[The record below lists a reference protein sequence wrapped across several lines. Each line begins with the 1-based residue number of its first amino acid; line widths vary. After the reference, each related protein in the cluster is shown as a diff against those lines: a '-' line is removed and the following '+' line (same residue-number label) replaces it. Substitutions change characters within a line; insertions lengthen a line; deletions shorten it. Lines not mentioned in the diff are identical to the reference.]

1 MEKMLKR
8 VRIIAIVII
17 MLLII
22 AIGFFGVYAKNKGI
36 WSNVL
41 PKYNLGMELAGYQ
54 ELHFE
59 LDTTEETK
67 NVYVDENGNYKGDVL
82 EDTSSTTE
90 DSNVAKELD
99 VDGKYKVE
107 SRTIRKNDP
116 SKINIENFEKTKKI
130 IQNRLEKYDSY
141 EYNIRQ
147 DSVTGKIVLE
157 LPDDEDLDLKLS
169 LVSTIGKIS
178 FVDSKT
184 GLILLDDTN
193 LKMASPYT
201 RTNENGEYEVY
212 LQLDFDEVGKE
223 ILKDMTAKYVPVVD
237 AEGNTT
243 TPYVEVRLDNQP
255 MISTHFQEAIETG
268 TVHVPMGNVTTDI
281 TEYNE
286 LFLSVSEIAS
296 LINEENLPLQYVLTD
311 EVSVQ
316 SRVTNNEKIIATI
329 VYAVLT
335 VIVSLY
341 MIIKYK
347 TEGLRQALFSIA
359 YVAALSIVFR
369 YTNVLITYN
378 SLIALFGIIVI
389 NYIFAIKLLNKLKT
403 EENRKVALKETLK
416 ELYLTIIPVCIVAVI
431 FTFMSAAI
439 INSVGTT
446 IFWGLLVQLLFS
458 LITLV

>member
-243 TPYVEVRLDNQP
+243 TPYVEVRLDDQP

-296 LINEENLPLQYVLTD
+296 LINEENLPLQYALTD

-316 SRVTNNEKIIATI
+316 SRVTNNEKMIATI

-359 YVAALSIVFR
+359 YVAALAIVFR

-416 ELYLTIIPVCIVAVI
+416 ELYLTIIPVCIIAVI

>member
-347 TEGLRQALFSIA
+347 TEGLRQALFTIA

>member
-8 VRIIAIVII
+8 VRIIAILII
-17 MLLII
+17 MILVI

-41 PKYNLGMELAGYQ
+41 PEYNLGMELAGYE

-59 LDTTEETK
+59 LDSTEETK
-67 NVYVDENGNYKGDVL
+67 KVYVDENGNYKGDVL
-82 EDTSSTTE
+82 EDTSNATTE
-90 DSNVAKELD
+90 ENVAKELD
-99 VDGKYKVE
+99 VDGKYKIE
-107 SRTIRKNDP
+107 NRTVRKNDP

-130 IQNRLEKYDSY
+130 IQNRLERYDSY

-193 LKMASPYT
+193 LIMASPYT

-212 LQLDFDEVGKE
+212 LQLDFDEKGKE
-223 ILKDMTAKYVPVVD
+223 ILKDVTGKYVPTVD
-237 AEGNTT
+237 AEGNTE
-243 TPYVEVRLDNQP
+243 TPYVEVRLDDQP
-255 MISTHFQEAIETG
+255 MISTHFQEAIDSG

-286 LFLSVSEIAS
+286 LFESVSEIAS
-296 LINEENLPLQYVLTD
+296 LINEENLPLYYVLTD

-316 SRVTNNEKIIATI
+316 SRITNNEKLIASI
-329 VYAVLT
+329 VYIALT

-341 MIIKYK
+341 MIIRYK
-347 TEGLRQALFSIA
+347 AEGLRQAILNIG
-359 YVAALSIVFR
+359 YVAALSIIFR

-378 SLIALFGIIVI
+378 SVIALFGVIIV
-389 NYIFAIKLLNKLKT
+389 NYIFAFKLLNKLKT
-403 EENRKVALKETLK
+403 EENRVVALKETLK
-416 ELYLTIIPVCIVAVI
+416 ELYLTIIPVCIVSVI

-446 IFWGLLVQLLFS
+446 IFWGLLIQLLFS
-458 LITLV
+458 LITLA

>member
-1 MEKMLKR
+1 
-8 VRIIAIVII
+8 
-17 MLLII
+17 
-22 AIGFFGVYAKNKGI
+22 
-36 WSNVL
+36 
-41 PKYNLGMELAGYQ
+41 
-54 ELHFE
+54 
-59 LDTTEETK
+59 
-67 NVYVDENGNYKGDVL
+67 
-82 EDTSSTTE
+82 
-90 DSNVAKELD
+90 
-99 VDGKYKVE
+99 
-107 SRTIRKNDP
+107 
-116 SKINIENFEKTKKI
+116 
-130 IQNRLEKYDSY
+130 
-141 EYNIRQ
+141 
-147 DSVTGKIVLE
+147 
-157 LPDDEDLDLKLS
+157 
-169 LVSTIGKIS
+169 
-178 FVDSKT
+178 
-184 GLILLDDTN
+184 
-193 LKMASPYT
+193 
-201 RTNENGEYEVY
+201 
-212 LQLDFDEVGKE
+212 
-223 ILKDMTAKYVPVVD
+223 MTAKYVPVVD

>member
-67 NVYVDENGNYKGDVL
+67 NVYVDENENYKGDVL

-147 DSVTGKIVLE
+147 VSVTGKIVLE